1 MTGNAPHSIALSTAG
16 PRDPQYVLELAEG
29 FAEIVR
35 CLNHITRDHA
45 SLEYPA
51 EADRLVREIAS
62 GVSRLPQLLGQIDAW
77 LEAEDAAERIEVP
90 SGQYRGNPLLA
101 VVAARLGLDAASV
114 AAARLQEALD
124 AVARVTSDLA
134 AREDGTDE

>member
-1 MTGNAPHSIALSTAG
+1 MTGSAHSIALNTDG
-16 PRDPQYVLELAEG
+16 PREPHYVLELADG

-35 CLNHITRDHA
+35 CLNHLTRDHA
-45 SLEYPA
+45 ALEYPS
-51 EADRLVREIAS
+51 EADHLIREIAS
-62 GVSRLPQLLGQIDAW
+62 GVSRLPQFLGQIDAW

-101 VVAARLGLDAASV
+101 VGAARLGLDAASV

-124 AVARVTSDLA
+124 AVARVTCDLA
-134 AREDGTDE
+134 ARKDGSDE

>member
-1 MTGNAPHSIALSTAG
+1 
-16 PRDPQYVLELAEG
+16 
-29 FAEIVR
+29 
-35 CLNHITRDHA
+35 
-45 SLEYPA
+45 
-51 EADRLVREIAS
+51 
-62 GVSRLPQLLGQIDAW
+62 VSRLPQLLGQIDAW

-101 VVAARLGLDAASV
+101 VAAARLGLDAASV
-114 AAARLQEALD
+114 AAAGLQEALD